1 MDVKSFSQS
10 CEKNGYNQEEFSV
23 ALTIVKK
30 YLKDKERAAGD
41 SYFNHNLR
49 VAQILIENNSEPQVI
64 KASLLH
70 GLLKIIKPEEIR
82 DKFGEEIVKL
92 LAGLEELNLIKL
104 KNKQSDAEVLRK
116 IILTTLN
123 DSRVIL
129 LKLAFKLDNLQSIQH
144 LSEKE
149 QKRIAQDVIDIYGPL
164 AYRLGIEKIRVKLED
179 LAFSVLNPRKFKE
192 INNFLEESRDQREKN
207 IEEAISVIKDIIGV
221 KVKIENIKGRPKQI
235 YSIYKKFKD
244 RSIKLD
250 QQHDLLGIRV
260 IVPEIKDCYTLLG
273 LLHEN
278 FEPLDDRLKDYIAN
292 PKPNFYRSLHTGI
305 KLPSGRIAEIQI
317 RTAEM
322 HQFAEEGLAA
332 HWRYKK
338 FKSDEYFEKKISWL
352 KSVMD
357 MQRDNREQLERLKI
371 DLFGDKIYCYT
382 PKGDV
387 KELPQGASILDFAF
401 LVHEE
406 IGSKCVGARVNG
418 KFVPIKH
425 KLNSGDVIEILTNKN
440 QRPRRS
446 WIKLVTS
453 SRARQK
459 IRKSL
464 KVHENLP
471 ALYYKA
477 WTPLLKD
484 EQGILV
490 QSEVFPKAVCVLAKC
505 CNSLPGEEIIG
516 ILTKRKMISV
526 HKSDCRVAEKE
537 QNRWIPVQWKGA
549 FNQKIKFFVNAEER
563 SGLLADL
570 LHTIANAGFEVKEAK
585 AKLLDRRNA
594 ECSFKVIP
602 KDLDHLQELVVRV
615 NKVKGIRKIYFE

>member
-1 MDVKSFSQS
+1 MDLKSFTQS
-10 CEKNGYNQEEFSV
+10 CEKNGYNPEEFSV
-23 ALTIVKK
+23 ALTIAKK
-30 YLKDKERAAGD
+30 HLKDKERVAGD

-49 VAQILIENNSEPQVI
+49 VANILIENNSEPQVI
-64 KASLLH
+64 KTSLLH
-70 GLLKIIKPEEIR
+70 GLLKVLKPEELKE
-82 DKFGEEIVKL
+82 KFSEGIFKL
-92 LAGLEELNLIKL
+92 LAGLEELNQIKI

-129 LKLAFKLDNLQSIQH
+129 LKLAFKLDNMQSIQY

-164 AYRLGIEKIRVKLED
+164 AYRLGIEKIRIKLED

-192 INNFLEESRDQREKN
+192 INNFLEESREQREKN
-207 IEEAISVIKDIIGV
+207 IEEAITVIKDVIGV
-221 KVKIENIKGRPKQI
+221 NVKIDNIKGRPKQI
-235 YSIYKKFKD
+235 YSIYKKFRD
-244 RSIKLD
+244 RNIKLD

-278 FEPLDDRLKDYIAN
+278 FEPLEDRLKDYIAN

-305 KLPSGRIAEIQI
+305 KLPSGKIAEIQI

-357 MQRDNREQLERLKI
+357 MQRDNREQLERLKV

-425 KLNSGDVIEILTNKN
+425 RLNSGDVIEILTNKN

-464 KVHENLP
+464 KVHESLP

-490 QSEVFPKAVCVLAKC
+490 QSEDFPKAVCVLAKC

-526 HKSDCRVAEKE
+526 HKEDCRVAEKE

-602 KDLDHLQELVVRV
+602 KDLDHLQELVLRV